1 MNNRFHLD
9 KVKLIE
15 ARAGCGE
22 SRTSGSSGGRVS
34 ERNPSYP
41 NQFKVGASTMRGKTL
56 DLEIVGAQ
64 ISEGEYFAYPWQ
76 KWLAILFVDP
86 DRVLSSLLL
95 KGESLDNFAELRR
108 QHQLRGETLLGKT
121 IRATMHLRTSRLHG
135 GSYYAVEFEVVSD
148 GKYARQIADFRQQHY
163 SPALFR
169 LLSGPTENGNGQETD
184 GQAEPAGKGQ
194 KK

>member
-1 MNNRFHLD
+1 
-9 KVKLIE
+9 
-15 ARAGCGE
+15 
-22 SRTSGSSGGRVS
+22 
-34 ERNPSYP
+34 
-41 NQFKVGASTMRGKTL
+41 
-56 DLEIVGAQ
+56 
-64 ISEGEYFAYPWQ
+64 
-76 KWLAILFVDP
+76 
-86 DRVLSSLLL
+86 
-95 KGESLDNFAELRR
+95 
-108 QHQLRGETLLGKT
+108 
-121 IRATMHLRTSRLHG
+121 MHLRTSRLHG